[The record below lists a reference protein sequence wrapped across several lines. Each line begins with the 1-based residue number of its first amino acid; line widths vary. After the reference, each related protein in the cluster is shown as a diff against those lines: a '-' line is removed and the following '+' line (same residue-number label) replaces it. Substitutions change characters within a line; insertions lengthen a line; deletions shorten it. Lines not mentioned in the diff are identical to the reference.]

1 MPQVGYMRGSRLSP
15 FQKAQGGS
23 APDAARPTADNAQQA
38 RRFHYLSGL
47 TDNQMDSSKVA
58 KVNFNPPCRE
68 RPNLPKTLDPSQQHL
83 RSLPAS
89 SISFVKKLL
98 DAKI

>member
-38 RRFHYLSGL
+38 KRFHYLSGL

-58 KVNFNPPCRE
+58 KVNFNPPSKE
-68 RPNLPKTLDPSQQHL
+68 RPRFSQLDPSQQHL

-89 SISFVKKLL
+89 SISFVEKLL
-98 DAKI
+98 KAKI